1 MKNLHDFSDINEK
14 FKVLT
19 ETSPDCIKLFDIN
32 GKLLYIN
39 PGGLAEHNLKNLDEA
54 INKNWLAIETVIE
67 EDREKF
73 KDALSDAA
81 ASGKI
86 SSIEIRHTKEG
97 SDREVCLETVA
108 PVKDSNGKI
117 IGIFGVSRDVS
128 ELKKI
133 ENELNEAKKGLEEKV
148 NERTKE
154 LNIKLEELEKT
165 NKIIM
170 GRELRMIEL
179 KNRISDLINRFE

>member
-1 MKNLHDFSDINEK
+1 MDKMHDFSDINEK

-19 ETSPDCIKLFDIN
+19 ETSPDCIKLFDVN

-39 PGGLAEHNLKNLDEA
+39 PGGLREHNLKNLDEA
-54 INKNWLAIETVIE
+54 INKDWLAIETIVE
-67 EDREKF
+67 EDRDGFSK
-73 KDALSDAA
+73 ALREAIN
-81 ASGKI
+81 GKV
-86 SSIEIRHTKEG
+86 STIEIRHTKEG
-97 SDREVCLETVA
+97 SVREVCLETIA
-108 PVKDSNGKI
+108 PVKDGSGKI
-117 IGIFGVSRDVS
+117 IGIFGVSRDIS

-133 ENELNEAKKGLEEKV
+133 ENELNEVKEGLEEKV

-165 NKIIM
+165 NKIII

-179 KNRISDLINRFE
+179 KNKISDLINMFQ